1 MRKLLFVLFAAFVS
15 NACFSENANKANT
28 NETSSKTTIENSA
41 ESLDSEMV
49 YVYYFHGKQRCK
61 TCMAV
66 EQVTK
71 ETIDQLYG
79 NNQKV
84 RYQEVLF
91 DEAEN
96 KALVE
101 KYAVTWST
109 LLIVKGDDYT
119 DITRQ
124 AFANARNNPETLKNL
139 LKSEIEKRI
148 LD

>member
-1 MRKLLFVLFAAFVS
+1 MREAYFQIYSGYSMVRLRL
-15 NACFSENANKANT
+15 ANKEGVFLFSMFVNT
-28 NETSSKTTIENSA
+28 RIRVLNNEVV
-41 ESLDSEMV
+41 LP
-49 YVYYFHGKQRCK
+49 YFHGKQRCK

-66 EQVTK
+66 EQVTQ

-84 RYQEVLF
+84 RYKEVLF
-91 DEAEN
+91 DEVAN

-109 LLIVKGDDYT
+109 LLVVKGGDYT